1 MYFVLH
7 NLKLHKSLQFHSEG
21 SRELQQRID
30 AALNEKTVQQIEWRI
45 DKYKTEKDTEKENLK
60 QLKIN
65 YKERLK
71 HLQTQH
77 DAVMTKLYTSLK
89 QKEENFIVLMTKV
102 EEYKA
107 KRQTIGNRMDT

>member
-1 MYFVLH
+1 M
-7 NLKLHKSLQFHSEG
+7 
-21 SRELQQRID
+21 
-30 AALNEKTVQQIEWRI
+30 
-45 DKYKTEKDTEKENLK
+45 K

-65 YKERLK
+65 CEERLK

-89 QKEENFIVLMTKV
+89 QKEEDFVALMTKA

-107 KRQTIGNRMDT
+107 KRQKYCELNGHLDQGRDNLALELHQKDDIIDSLHQRVQHL